1 MGIYVVNMKKSKGI
15 RNKRIRIALTSEG
28 VGNMMRLVKV
38 HSKLQ

>member
-15 RNKRIRIALTSEG
+15 RNKRIRIVLIFEG

-38 HSKLQ
+38 YSKF